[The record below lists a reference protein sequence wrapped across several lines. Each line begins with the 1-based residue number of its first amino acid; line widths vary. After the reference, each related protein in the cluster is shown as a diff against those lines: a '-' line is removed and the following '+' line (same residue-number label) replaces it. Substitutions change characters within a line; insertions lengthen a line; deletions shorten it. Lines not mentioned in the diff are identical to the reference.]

1 MKVAIIS
8 DIHANLEA
16 LEAVLKDIKL
26 QGISEV
32 LALGDIV
39 GYGVDPYDC
48 ISCLQQHKIMSV
60 QGNHDY
66 MAAANTYPS
75 TISSIAKQSLEWTH
89 KSLSSKSK
97 KYLIKLPLIHRVS
110 AQLVLTHASLYEPE
124 QWHYLK
130 EGQHE
135 VIANHFS
142 GQMSSICFVGHTH
155 IPGIIKKDSK
165 SQKISYL
172 HDVSIKLDLAQ
183 QYIINPGS
191 VGFSR
196 DKDLRASYVTIE
208 LDDKYAQ
215 VNFHRIDY
223 DRSTTLK
230 KLKKNN
236 ADPKIIKHFS

>member
-16 LEAVLKDIKL
+16 LTAVTENIHA
-26 QGISEV
+26 QNISSIY
-32 LALGDIV
+32 ALGDIV
-39 GYGVDPYDC
+39 GYGIDPYNC
-48 ISCLQQHKIMSV
+48 IAYLKQHNISSV

-66 MAAANTYPS
+66 MAATNKYPS
-75 TISSIAKQSLEWTH
+75 TISSMAKNSLEWTH
-89 KSLSSKSK
+89 KSLSKKSK
-97 KYLIKLPLIHRVS
+97 QRLLNLPLVHKVTD
-110 AQLVLTHASLYEPE
+110 QLVLTHASLYEPE
-124 QWHYLK
+124 KWHYLNGDDEK
-130 EGQHE
+130 TIH
-135 VIANHFS
+135 NHFT
-142 GQMSSICFVGHTH
+142 GQMSSLCCVGHTH
-155 IPGIIKKDSK
+155 IPKIIKKN
-165 SQKISYL
+165 SQNQRIHNLTQESN
-172 HDVSIKLDLAQ
+172 KLELNQ

-196 DKDLRASYVTIE
+196 DLDYRASYATIE